1 MILKIAL
8 RNILRQKRRTILSS
22 VTIAA
27 GITVYILMNSM
38 ISGMDQ
44 GMVDNMVHLS
54 TGALRISTKDYDEN
68 RQTLPLKYG
77 INNFEMIWDAILTD
91 TRVSGVTSRTMFTGQ
106 LSNYSEVIPV
116 ACTIVNSISDRSVYD
131 LQKYL
136 RGTWFS
142 TQSEREI
149 ILGKEIA
156 TNLGVK
162 EGDYITLYALTKYDS
177 RNADEFLIKGVINS
191 PDPSINKSG
200 CFITYNAAND
210 FLDLEGLITE
220 VDIALADRMS
230 QNAYNKDVNGLE
242 KALKIQFPQMSI
254 NSYTEIGAAFFQ
266 VSKTKGMFGFVFMVI
281 ILLIA
286 AVGIFNTVFMS
297 VYERIREIGVL
308 RAHGM
313 VPSDISRL
321 FLLEGV
327 ITGIIGS
334 VGGIITG
341 AGLNF
346 FLVVKGIPLEKMA
359 GKIDTGQFPIWGTI
373 YGVWNFDIFAFLL
386 IFGIL
391 IAALASIIPA
401 RAAARFQ
408 VTRALRYN

>member
-8 RNILRQKRRTILSS
+8 RNIIRQKRRTILSS
-22 VTIAA
+22 LTIAA
-27 GITVYILMNSM
+27 GISIFILMNSM

-68 RQTLPLKYG
+68 RQTFPLKYG
-77 INNFEMIWDAILTD
+77 INNFDKVWKALLNDN
-91 TRVSGVTSRTMFTGQ
+91 RVSGVTSRTMFTGQ
-106 LSNYSEVIPV
+106 LSNYSEVLPV

-131 LQKYL
+131 LQKYIK
-136 RGTWFS
+136 GAWFS
-142 TQSEREI
+142 GQSEREI

-177 RNADEFLIKGVINS
+177 RNADEFLVKGVIDS
-191 PDPSINKSG
+191 PDPSINKNG
-200 CFITYNAAND
+200 CFITYEAANG

-220 VDIALADRMS
+220 VDVALADRVS
-230 QNAYNKDVNGLE
+230 QKDFGKDVNGLE
-242 KALKIQFPQMSI
+242 IQLKNHFPEMSI
-254 NSYTEIGAAFFQ
+254 NSYMETGAAFFQ
-266 VSKTKGMFGFVFMVI
+266 VSKTKAIFGFVFMII

-313 VPSDISRL
+313 APSDINLL
-321 FLLEGV
+321 FILE
-327 ITGIIGS
+327 
-334 VGGIITG
+334 GIITG
-341 AGLNF
+341 FLGSVLGIIIGAILNF
-346 FLVVKGIPLEKMA
+346 FLVVNGIPLEKMA
-359 GKIDTGQFPIWGTI
+359 GKIDTGQYPIWGTI
-373 YGVWNFDIFAFLL
+373 HGVWNFDIFVFVFM
-386 IFGIL
+386 FGII
-391 IAALASIIPA
+391 IAVLASIIPA
-401 RAAARFQ
+401 RAAGRFQ
-408 VTRALRYN
+408 VTRALRFN